1 MIKSNLLLFL
11 GALFFWSATWSI
23 IGLTQVNIDLDP
35 SISVFIRFIIAGLI
49 ILIFVALTKRNL
61 IFSIKDH
68 LYFFVLGIFL
78 YSGNYIFFYNSNI
91 YLPSNIPATV
101 FCLLT
106 IFNILGERFIFKK
119 PITSLTLL
127 GAILGIT
134 GIGIIF
140 FNDILNFSLNSGTTL
155 GLMFALFATL
165 SASIG
170 NLIAIYNKRNFN
182 IPLLQNVA
190 FAMIY
195 GAIVAFLMAV
205 VKGSEFYIPVA
216 NLSYMAGLTYLIIFG
231 SIISFLCYIR
241 FIENTS
247 ASTGGYI
254 GVAMPILAL
263 IISMIFEN
271 VKPDIYFLSGL
282 LIALLGLLLIL
293 KQESLKGNI

>member
-1 MIKSNLLLFL
+1 MQSNIVLFL
-11 GALFFWSATWSI
+11 GALLFWSATWSI

-35 SISVFIRFIIAGLI
+35 TVSVFIRFILAGLI
-49 ILIFVALTKRNL
+49 ILTYVILTNRKL
-61 IFSIKDH
+61 IFSLKEH
-68 LYFFVLGIFL
+68 LYFFILGIFL
-78 YSGNYIFFYNSNI
+78 YSGNYIFFYHSNV

-106 IFNILGERFIFKK
+106 IFNILGEKFIFKK
-119 PITSLTLL
+119 PITSMTLS
-127 GAILGIT
+127 GALLGIT

-140 FNDILNFSLNSGTTL
+140 YQDFVNFNLNSGTTL

-165 SASIG
+165 SASAG
-170 NLIAIYNKRNFN
+170 NLIAIYNKRNYN

-195 GAIVAFLMAV
+195 GALVALIVSFI
-205 VKGSEFYIPVA
+205 KGAEFYIPI
-216 NLSYMAGLTYLIIFG
+216 NNFSYLLGLAYLIIFG

-254 GVAMPILAL
+254 GVIMPILAL
-263 IISMIFEN
+263 IISMIFED
-271 VKPDIYFLSGL
+271 VKPDIFFLTGL
-282 LIALLGLLLIL
+282 PVALIGLLLIL
-293 KQESLKGNI
+293 KQESVNK

>member
-1 MIKSNLLLFL
+1 MQSNIVLFL
-11 GALFFWSATWSI
+11 GALLFWSATWSI

-35 SISVFIRFIIAGLI
+35 TISVFIRFILAGLI
-49 ILIFVALTKRNL
+49 ILAYVILTNRKL
-61 IFSIKDH
+61 IFSLKEH
-68 LYFFVLGIFL
+68 LYFFILGIFL
-78 YSGNYIFFYNSNI
+78 YSGNYIFFYHSNV

-106 IFNILGERFIFKK
+106 IFNILGEKFIFKK
-119 PITSLTLL
+119 PITSMTLSGALL
-127 GAILGIT
+127 GII

-140 FNDILNFSLNSGTTL
+140 YQDFVNFDLNSGTTL

-165 SASIG
+165 SASAG
-170 NLIAIYNKRNFN
+170 NLIAIYNKRNYN

-195 GAIVAFLMAV
+195 GALVALIVSFI
-205 VKGSEFYIPVA
+205 KGAEFYIPI
-216 NLSYMAGLTYLIIFG
+216 NNFSYLLGLAYLIFFG

-254 GVAMPILAL
+254 GVIMPILAL
-263 IISMIFEN
+263 IISMIFED
-271 VKPDIYFLSGL
+271 VKPDIFFLTGL
-282 LIALLGLLLIL
+282 PVALMGLLLIL
-293 KQESLKGNI
+293 KQESVNK

>member
-1 MIKSNLLLFL
+1 MLKLNLLLFL

-35 SISVFIRFIIAGLI
+35 TISVFIRFIIAGLI

-78 YSGNYIFFYNSNI
+78 YSGNYIFFYNSNV

-106 IFNILGERFIFKK
+106 IFNILGERYIFNK
-119 PITSLTLL
+119 PITTLTLF
-127 GAILGIT
+127 GATLGIT
-134 GIGIIF
+134 GIAIIF
-140 FNDILNFSLNSGTTL
+140 FKDFLSFNLNSGTTL
-155 GLMFALFATL
+155 GLLFALLATL

-195 GAIVAFLMAV
+195 GALVALIVSFI
-205 VKGSEFYIPVA
+205 KGAEFYIPLK
-216 NLSYMAGLTYLIIFG
+216 NLSYLLGQAYLIIFG

-241 FIENTS
+241 FIEKES
-247 ASTGGYI
+247 ATKGGYI
-254 GVAMPILAL
+254 GVIMPILAL
-263 IISMIFEN
+263 IIAMIFED
-271 VKPDIYFLSGL
+271 VKPDTYFLIGL
-282 LIALLGLLLIL
+282 PLALFGLILIL
-293 KQESLKGNI
+293 KQESVNK

>member
-1 MIKSNLLLFL
+1 MVKSNLLLFL
-11 GALFFWSATWSI
+11 GALFFWSATWSV

-35 SISVFIRFIIAGLI
+35 TISVFIRFIIAGLI

-78 YSGNYIFFYNSNI
+78 YSGIYIFFYNSNI

-106 IFNILGERFIFKK
+106 IFNILGERFIFNK
-119 PITSLTLL
+119 PITILTLF
-127 GAILGIT
+127 GATLGIT
-134 GIGIIF
+134 GIAIIF
-140 FNDILNFSLNSGTTL
+140 FKDFLGFNLNSGTTL
-155 GLMFALFATL
+155 GLFFALLATL

-195 GAIVAFLMAV
+195 GALVALIVSFI
-205 VKGSEFYIPVA
+205 KGAEFYIPLK
-216 NLSYMAGLTYLIIFG
+216 NLNYLLGQAYLIIFG

-241 FIENTS
+241 FIEKES
-247 ASTGGYI
+247 ATKGGYI
-254 GVAMPILAL
+254 GVIMPILAL
-263 IISMIFEN
+263 IIAMIFED
-271 VKPDIYFLSGL
+271 VKPDIYFLIGL
-282 LIALLGLLLIL
+282 PLALFGLILIL
-293 KQESLKGNI
+293 KQESVNK

>member
-1 MIKSNLLLFL
+1 MLKSNLLLFL

-35 SISVFIRFIIAGLI
+35 TISVFIRFIIAGLI
-49 ILIFVALTKRNL
+49 ILIFVALTKRKL

-68 LYFFVLGIFL
+68 AYFFVLGVFL

-106 IFNILGERFIFKK
+106 IFNILGEKLIFKK
-119 PITSLTLL
+119 SITTLTLI
-127 GAILGIT
+127 GALLGIT
-134 GIGIIF
+134 GIAIIF
-140 FNDILNFSLNSGTTL
+140 FNDFLSFSLNSGTTL
-155 GLMFALFATL
+155 GLMFALLATF

-170 NLIAIYNKRNFN
+170 NLLAVYNKRNFN

-195 GAIVAFLMAV
+195 GAIVALLSAII
-205 VKGSEFYIPVA
+205 KGSEFYIPIT
-216 NLSYMAGLTYLIIFG
+216 NLSYMIGLSYLVIFG

-254 GVAMPILAL
+254 GVVMPILAL
-263 IISMIFEN
+263 IISMIFED
-271 VKPDIYFLSGL
+271 VKPDVYFLTGL
-282 LIALLGLLLIL
+282 PIALMGLLLIL
-293 KQESLKGNI
+293 KQESVSR

>member
-1 MIKSNLLLFL
+1 MLKSNLLLFF

-35 SISVFIRFIIAGLI
+35 TISVFIRFIIAGLI
-49 ILIFVALTKRNL
+49 ILIFVALTKRKL

-68 LYFFVLGIFL
+68 IYFFVLGVFL
-78 YSGNYIFFYNSNI
+78 YSGNYIFFYNSNV

-106 IFNILGERFIFKK
+106 IFNILGEKLIFKK
-119 PITSLTLL
+119 SITTLTLI
-127 GAILGIT
+127 GALLGIT
-134 GIGIIF
+134 GIAIIF
-140 FNDILNFSLNSGTTL
+140 FNDFLSFSLNSGATL
-155 GLMFALFATL
+155 GLMFALLATL

-170 NLIAIYNKRNFN
+170 NLLAVYNKRNFN

-195 GAIVAFLMAV
+195 GAIVALLSAII
-205 VKGSEFYIPVA
+205 KGSEFYIPIT
-216 NLSYMAGLTYLIIFG
+216 NLSYMIGLSYLVIFG

-254 GVAMPILAL
+254 GVVMPILAL
-263 IISMIFEN
+263 IISMIFED
-271 VKPDIYFLSGL
+271 VKPDVYFLTGL
-282 LIALLGLLLIL
+282 PIALMGLLLIL
-293 KQESLKGNI
+293 KQESVSR

>member
-1 MIKSNLLLFL
+1 MLKSNLSLFF

-23 IGLTQVNIDLDP
+23 IGLTQVNINLDP
-35 SISVFIRFIIAGLI
+35 AISVFIRFIVAGFI
-49 ILIFVALTKRNL
+49 ILIFIALTKRKL

-68 LYFFVLGIFL
+68 VYFFVLGLFL
-78 YSGNYIFFYNSNI
+78 YSGNYIFFYKSNV
-91 YLPSNIPATV
+91 YLSSNIPATV

-106 IFNILGERFIFKK
+106 IFNILGEKFIFKK
-119 PITSLTLL
+119 SITILTLL

-134 GIGIIF
+134 GIAIIF
-140 FNDILNFSLNSGTTL
+140 FNDLISFNLNSGTTL

-170 NLIAIYNKRNFN
+170 NLLAIYNKRNFN

-195 GAIVAFLMAV
+195 GAIIALLIAII
-205 VKGSEFYIPVA
+205 KGSEFYIPIT
-216 NLSYMAGLTYLIIFG
+216 NFSYMIGLSYLVIFG

-247 ASTGGYI
+247 ASAGGYI

-263 IISMIFEN
+263 IISMIFEDL
-271 VKPDIYFLSGL
+271 KPDIYFLSGL
-282 LIALLGLLLIL
+282 PITLLGLLLIL
-293 KQESLKGNI
+293 KQESDKR

>member
-1 MIKSNLLLFL
+1 MQSNIVLFL
-11 GALFFWSATWSI
+11 GALLFWSATWSI

-35 SISVFIRFIIAGLI
+35 TVSVFIRFILAGLI
-49 ILIFVALTKRNL
+49 ILAYVILTNRKL
-61 IFSIKDH
+61 IFSLKEH
-68 LYFFVLGIFL
+68 LYFFILGIFL
-78 YSGNYIFFYNSNI
+78 YSGNYIFFYHSNV

-106 IFNILGERFIFKK
+106 IFNILGEKFIFKK
-119 PITSLTLL
+119 PITSMTLS
-127 GAILGIT
+127 GALLGIT

-140 FNDILNFSLNSGTTL
+140 YQDFVNFDLNSGTTL

-165 SASIG
+165 SASAG
-170 NLIAIYNKRNFN
+170 NLIAIYNKRNYN

-195 GAIVAFLMAV
+195 GALVALIVSFI
-205 VKGSEFYIPVA
+205 KGAEFYIPI
-216 NLSYMAGLTYLIIFG
+216 NNFSYLLGQAYLIIFG

-254 GVAMPILAL
+254 GVIMPILAL
-263 IISMIFEN
+263 IISMIFED
-271 VKPDIYFLSGL
+271 VKPDIFFLTGL
-282 LIALLGLLLIL
+282 PVALIGLLLIL
-293 KQESLKGNI
+293 KQESVNR

>member
-1 MIKSNLLLFL
+1 MQSNIVLFL
-11 GALFFWSATWSI
+11 GALLFWSATWSI

-35 SISVFIRFIIAGLI
+35 TISVFIRFILAGLI
-49 ILIFVALTKRNL
+49 ILAYVILTNRKL
-61 IFSIKDH
+61 IFSLKEH
-68 LYFFVLGIFL
+68 LYFFILGIFL
-78 YSGNYIFFYNSNI
+78 YSGNYIFFYHSNV

-106 IFNILGERFIFKK
+106 IFNILGEKFIFKK
-119 PITSLTLL
+119 PITSMTLS
-127 GAILGIT
+127 GALLGIT

-140 FNDILNFSLNSGTTL
+140 YQDFVNFDLNSGTTL

-165 SASIG
+165 SASAG
-170 NLIAIYNKRNFN
+170 NLIAIYNKRNYN

-195 GAIVAFLMAV
+195 GALVALIVSFM
-205 VKGSEFYIPVA
+205 KGAEFYIPIS
-216 NLSYMAGLTYLIIFG
+216 NFSYLLGLAYLIIFG

-254 GVAMPILAL
+254 GVIMPILAL
-263 IISMIFEN
+263 IISMIFED
-271 VKPDIYFLSGL
+271 VKPDIFFLTGL
-282 LIALLGLLLIL
+282 PVALIGLLLIL
-293 KQESLKGNI
+293 KQESVNK

>member
-1 MIKSNLLLFL
+1 MQSNIVLFL
-11 GALFFWSATWSI
+11 GALLFWSATWSI

-35 SISVFIRFIIAGLI
+35 TISVFIRFILAGLI
-49 ILIFVALTKRNL
+49 ILAYVILTNRKL
-61 IFSIKDH
+61 IFSLKEH
-68 LYFFVLGIFL
+68 LYFFILGIFL
-78 YSGNYIFFYNSNI
+78 YSGNYIFFYHSNV

-106 IFNILGERFIFKK
+106 IFNILGEKFIFKK
-119 PITSLTLL
+119 PITSMTLS
-127 GAILGIT
+127 GALLGIT

-140 FNDILNFSLNSGTTL
+140 YQDFVNFNLNSGTTL

-165 SASIG
+165 SASAG
-170 NLIAIYNKRNFN
+170 NLIAIYNKRNYN

-195 GAIVAFLMAV
+195 GALVALIVSF
-205 VKGSEFYIPVA
+205 VKGAEFYIPI
-216 NLSYMAGLTYLIIFG
+216 NNFSYLLGLAYLIIFG

-254 GVAMPILAL
+254 GVIMPILAL
-263 IISMIFEN
+263 IISMIFED
-271 VKPDIYFLSGL
+271 VKPDIFFLTGL
-282 LIALLGLLLIL
+282 PVALIGLLLIL
-293 KQESLKGNI
+293 KQESVNK

>member
-1 MIKSNLLLFL
+1 MLKSNLILFF

-35 SISVFIRFIIAGLI
+35 TISVFIRFTVAGLI
-49 ILIFVALTKRNL
+49 ILIFVALTKRKL

-68 LYFFVLGIFL
+68 VYFFVLGIFL
-78 YSGNYIFFYNSNI
+78 YSGNYIFFYHSNV

-106 IFNILGERFIFKK
+106 IFNILGEKFIFKK
-119 PITSLTLL
+119 PITSMTLS
-127 GAILGIT
+127 GALLGIT

-140 FNDILNFSLNSGTTL
+140 YQDFVNFNLNSGTTL

-165 SASIG
+165 SASAG
-170 NLIAIYNKRNFN
+170 NLIAIYNKRNYN

-195 GAIVAFLMAV
+195 GALVTLIVSFI
-205 VKGSEFYIPVA
+205 KGAEFYIPIS
-216 NLSYMAGLTYLIIFG
+216 NFSYLLGLAYLIIFG

-254 GVAMPILAL
+254 GVIMPILAL
-263 IISMIFEN
+263 IISMIFED
-271 VKPDIYFLSGL
+271 VKPDIFFLTGL
-282 LIALLGLLLIL
+282 PVALIGLLLIL
-293 KQESLKGNI
+293 KQESVNK

>member
-1 MIKSNLLLFL
+1 MLNLNILLFL

-35 SISVFIRFIIAGLI
+35 TISVFIRFIIAGLI

-78 YSGNYIFFYNSNI
+78 YSGNYIFFYNSNV

-106 IFNILGERFIFKK
+106 IFNILGERYIFNK
-119 PITSLTLL
+119 PITTLAL
-127 GAILGIT
+127 FGATLGIT
-134 GIGIIF
+134 GIAIIF
-140 FNDILNFSLNSGTTL
+140 FKDFLSFNLNSGTTL
-155 GLMFALFATL
+155 GLLFALLATL

-195 GAIVAFLMAV
+195 GALVALIVSFI
-205 VKGSEFYIPVA
+205 KGAEFYIPLK
-216 NLSYMAGLTYLIIFG
+216 NLSYLLGQAYLIIFG
-231 SIISFLCYIR
+231 SVISFLCYIR
-241 FIENTS
+241 FIEKES
-247 ASTGGYI
+247 ATKGGYI
-254 GVAMPILAL
+254 GVIMPILAL
-263 IISMIFEN
+263 IIAMIFED
-271 VKPDIYFLSGL
+271 VKPDIYFLIGL
-282 LIALLGLLLIL
+282 PLALFGLILIL
-293 KQESLKGNI
+293 KQESVNK

>member
-1 MIKSNLLLFL
+1 MLKSNLSLFF

-23 IGLTQVNIDLDP
+23 IGLTQVNINLDP
-35 SISVFIRFIIAGLI
+35 AISVFIRFIVAGFI
-49 ILIFVALTKRNL
+49 ILIFIALTKRKL

-68 LYFFVLGIFL
+68 VYFFVLGLFL
-78 YSGNYIFFYNSNI
+78 YSGNYIFFYKSNV
-91 YLPSNIPATV
+91 YLSSNIPATV

-106 IFNILGERFIFKK
+106 IFNILGEKFIFKK
-119 PITSLTLL
+119 SITILTLL
-127 GAILGIT
+127 GALLGIT
-134 GIGIIF
+134 GIAIIF
-140 FNDILNFSLNSGTTL
+140 FNDLISFNLNSGTTL

-170 NLIAIYNKRNFN
+170 NLLAIYNKRNFN

-195 GAIVAFLMAV
+195 GAIIALLIAII
-205 VKGSEFYIPVA
+205 KGSEFYIPIT
-216 NLSYMAGLTYLIIFG
+216 NFSYMIGLLYLVIFG

-247 ASTGGYI
+247 ASAGGYI

-263 IISMIFEN
+263 IISMIFEDL
-271 VKPDIYFLSGL
+271 KPDIYFLSGL
-282 LIALLGLLLIL
+282 PITLLGLLLIL
-293 KQESLKGNI
+293 KQESDKR

>member
-1 MIKSNLLLFL
+1 MVKSNLLLFL

-35 SISVFIRFIIAGLI
+35 TISVFIRFIIAGLI

-106 IFNILGERFIFKK
+106 IFNILGERFIFNK
-119 PITSLTLL
+119 PITILTLF
-127 GAILGIT
+127 GATLGIT
-134 GIGIIF
+134 GIAIIF
-140 FNDILNFSLNSGTTL
+140 FKDFLGFNLNSGTTL
-155 GLMFALFATL
+155 GLFFALLATL

-195 GAIVAFLMAV
+195 GALVALIVSFI
-205 VKGSEFYIPVA
+205 KGAEFYIPLK
-216 NLSYMAGLTYLIIFG
+216 NLNYLLGQAYLIIFG

-241 FIENTS
+241 FIEKES
-247 ASTGGYI
+247 ATKGGYI
-254 GVAMPILAL
+254 GVIMPILAL
-263 IISMIFEN
+263 IIAMIFED
-271 VKPDIYFLSGL
+271 VKPDIYFLIGL
-282 LIALLGLLLIL
+282 PLALFGLILIL
-293 KQESLKGNI
+293 KQESVNK

>member
-1 MIKSNLLLFL
+1 M
-11 GALFFWSATWSI
+11 
-23 IGLTQVNIDLDP
+23 TQVNIDLDP
-35 SISVFIRFIIAGLI
+35 TISVFIRFIIAGLI

-78 YSGNYIFFYNSNI
+78 YSGNYIFFYNSNV

-106 IFNILGERFIFKK
+106 IFNILGERFIFNK
-119 PITSLTLL
+119 PITTLTLF
-127 GAILGIT
+127 GATLGIT
-134 GIGIIF
+134 GIAIIF
-140 FNDILNFSLNSGTTL
+140 FKDFLGFNLNSGTTL
-155 GLMFALFATL
+155 GLLFALLATL

-195 GAIVAFLMAV
+195 GALVALIVSFI
-205 VKGSEFYIPVA
+205 KGAEFYIPLK
-216 NLSYMAGLTYLIIFG
+216 NLNYLLGQAYLIIFG

-241 FIENTS
+241 FIEKES
-247 ASTGGYI
+247 ATKGGYI
-254 GVAMPILAL
+254 GVIMPILAL
-263 IISMIFEN
+263 IIAMIFED
-271 VKPDIYFLSGL
+271 VKPDIYFLIGL
-282 LIALLGLLLIL
+282 PLALFGLILIL
-293 KQESLKGNI
+293 KQESVNK

>member
-1 MIKSNLLLFL
+1 MLKLNLLLFL

-35 SISVFIRFIIAGLI
+35 TISVFIRFIIAGLI
-49 ILIFVALTKRNL
+49 ILIFVALTKKKL

-78 YSGNYIFFYNSNI
+78 YSGNYIFFYNSNV

-106 IFNILGERFIFKK
+106 IFNILGERYIFNK
-119 PITSLTLL
+119 PITTLTLF
-127 GAILGIT
+127 GATLGIT
-134 GIGIIF
+134 GIAIIF
-140 FNDILNFSLNSGTTL
+140 FKDFLSFNLNSGTTL
-155 GLMFALFATL
+155 GLLFALLATL

-195 GAIVAFLMAV
+195 GALVALIVSFI
-205 VKGSEFYIPVA
+205 KGAEFYIPLK
-216 NLSYMAGLTYLIIFG
+216 NLSYLLGQAYLIIFG

-241 FIENTS
+241 FIEKES
-247 ASTGGYI
+247 ATKGGYI
-254 GVAMPILAL
+254 GVVMPILAL
-263 IISMIFEN
+263 IIAMIFED
-271 VKPDIYFLSGL
+271 VKPDIYFLIGL
-282 LIALLGLLLIL
+282 PLALFGLILIL
-293 KQESLKGNI
+293 KQESVNK

>member
-1 MIKSNLLLFL
+1 MVKSNLLLFL
-11 GALFFWSATWSI
+11 GALFFWSATWSV

-35 SISVFIRFIIAGLI
+35 TISVFIRFIIAGLI

-106 IFNILGERFIFKK
+106 IFNILGERFIFNK
-119 PITSLTLL
+119 PITILTLF
-127 GAILGIT
+127 GATLGIT
-134 GIGIIF
+134 GIAIIF
-140 FNDILNFSLNSGTTL
+140 FKDFLGFNLNSGTTL
-155 GLMFALFATL
+155 GLMFALLATL

-195 GAIVAFLMAV
+195 GALVALIVSFI
-205 VKGSEFYIPVA
+205 KGAEFYIPLK
-216 NLSYMAGLTYLIIFG
+216 NLNYLLGQAYLIIFG

-241 FIENTS
+241 FIEKES
-247 ASTGGYI
+247 ATKGGYI
-254 GVAMPILAL
+254 GVIMPILAL
-263 IISMIFEN
+263 IIAMIFED
-271 VKPDIYFLSGL
+271 VKPDIYFLIGL
-282 LIALLGLLLIL
+282 PLALFGLILIL
-293 KQESLKGNI
+293 KQESVNK

>member
-1 MIKSNLLLFL
+1 MAKSNLLLFL
-11 GALFFWSATWSI
+11 GALLFWSATWSI

-35 SISVFIRFIIAGLI
+35 TVSVFIRFILAGLI
-49 ILIFVALTKRNL
+49 ILSYVFLTKRKL
-61 IFSIKDH
+61 IFSLKEH
-68 LYFFVLGIFL
+68 LYFFILGIFL
-78 YSGNYIFFYNSNI
+78 YSGNYIFFYHSNV

-106 IFNILGERFIFKK
+106 IFNILGEKFIFKK
-119 PITSLTLL
+119 TITPNTLS
-127 GAILGIT
+127 GALLGIT

-140 FNDILNFSLNSGTTL
+140 YQDFVNFDLNSGTTL

-165 SASIG
+165 SASAG
-170 NLIAIYNKRNFN
+170 NLIAIYNKRNYN

-195 GAIVAFLMAV
+195 GALVALIVSFI
-205 VKGSEFYIPVA
+205 KGAEFYIPI
-216 NLSYMAGLTYLIIFG
+216 NNFSYLLGLAYLIIFG

-254 GVAMPILAL
+254 GVIMPILAL
-263 IISMIFEN
+263 IISMIFEDL
-271 VKPDIYFLSGL
+271 KPDIFFLTGL
-282 LIALLGLLLIL
+282 PVALIGLLLIL
-293 KQESLKGNI
+293 KQESVNK

>member
-1 MIKSNLLLFL
+1 MQSNIVLFL
-11 GALFFWSATWSI
+11 GALLFWSATWSI

-35 SISVFIRFIIAGLI
+35 TISVFIRFILAGLI
-49 ILIFVALTKRNL
+49 ILAYVILTNRKL
-61 IFSIKDH
+61 IFSLKEH
-68 LYFFVLGIFL
+68 LYFFILGIFL
-78 YSGNYIFFYNSNI
+78 YSGNYIFFYHSNV

-106 IFNILGERFIFKK
+106 IFNILGEKFIFKK
-119 PITSLTLL
+119 PITSMTLS
-127 GAILGIT
+127 GALLGIT

-140 FNDILNFSLNSGTTL
+140 YQDFVNFDLNSGTTL

-165 SASIG
+165 SASAG
-170 NLIAIYNKRNFN
+170 NLIAIYNKRNYN

-195 GAIVAFLMAV
+195 GALVALIVSL
-205 VKGSEFYIPVA
+205 VKGAEFYIPV
-216 NLSYMAGLTYLIIFG
+216 NNFSYLLGLAYLIIFG

-254 GVAMPILAL
+254 GVIMPILAL
-263 IISMIFEN
+263 IISMIFED
-271 VKPDIYFLSGL
+271 VKPDIFFLTGL
-282 LIALLGLLLIL
+282 PVALIGLLLIL
-293 KQESLKGNI
+293 KQESVNK

>member
-1 MIKSNLLLFL
+1 MQSNIVLFL
-11 GALFFWSATWSI
+11 GALLFWSATWSI

-35 SISVFIRFIIAGLI
+35 TISVFIRFILAGLI
-49 ILIFVALTKRNL
+49 ILAYVILTNRKL
-61 IFSIKDH
+61 IFSLKEH
-68 LYFFVLGIFL
+68 LYFFILGIFL
-78 YSGNYIFFYNSNI
+78 YSGNYIFFYHSNV

-106 IFNILGERFIFKK
+106 IFNILGEKFIFKK
-119 PITSLTLL
+119 PITSMTLS
-127 GAILGIT
+127 GALLGIT

-140 FNDILNFSLNSGTTL
+140 YQDFVNFNLNSGTTL

-165 SASIG
+165 SASAG
-170 NLIAIYNKRNFN
+170 NLIAIYNKRNYN

-195 GAIVAFLMAV
+195 GALVALIVSFM
-205 VKGSEFYIPVA
+205 KGAEFYIPIS
-216 NLSYMAGLTYLIIFG
+216 NFSYLFGLAYLIIFG

-254 GVAMPILAL
+254 GVIMPILAL
-263 IISMIFEN
+263 IISMIFED
-271 VKPDIYFLSGL
+271 VKPDIFFLTGL
-282 LIALLGLLLIL
+282 PVALIGLLLIL
-293 KQESLKGNI
+293 KQESVNK